1 MPVSRI
7 EPVPQD
13 SAEDLKLADH
23 ELERSDPFSRLPQ
36 GGAFRL
42 KSGDASTQ
50 RRKPGFE
57 LLFFN
62 DAFGIAVDQA
72 LDAPAKLGDLAADGI
87 GFTRLT
93 DPSRRL
99 QTPLILI
106 EDAGRIAQ
114 HVTHLVPDRRVE
126 DIDRDARTIAS
137 ALAIEPLALGSTA
150 PIIPVMVLCL
160 A

>member
-72 LDAPAKLGDLAADGI
+72 ADPALQAGDLLVELGDVVGLARAGL
-87 GFTRLT
+87 GFR
-93 DPSRRL
+93 
-99 QTPLILI
+99 QTP
-106 EDAGRIAQ
+106 AVFVKSG
-114 HVTHLVPDRRVE
+114 
-126 DIDRDARTIAS
+126 
-137 ALAIEPLALGSTA
+137 
-150 PIIPVMVLCL
+150 
-160 A
+160 